1 MRFGKENQVDV
12 FSIARYARATV
23 FLYVFAFMHH
33 TTEKNNASV
42 TITITVLPEEY
53 QHHLEKAA
61 KRISDRSAIRGF
73 RKGKAPFD
81 IIKKEVGDMAILEEA
96 LESIVHEFYYTAVL
110 EEKLDVVGMPK
121 IDVKKIAP
129 ANELEFSAT
138 VALFP
143 SVSVANPDTITVKK
157 RSVSVDP
164 SQIDKTLA
172 ALRGMRAKEAAKSG
186 PAAKDDAIVI
196 DMAMTVDNVPI
207 EGGQAND
214 YRVYL
219 NEDHYIPGFNDQLL
233 GLEKGST
240 KEFSL
245 TFPDTHYQKQ
255 LAGKKVAF
263 IVTAKEVFDRELP
276 ELTDE
281 FAKTLGQESAQK
293 LRERIEQNIFEE
305 EQKKANDAAE
315 IEILEKMIDASSF
328 GEIPDI
334 LIDAEREKMMFEL
347 RRDLERHNVSIDQY
361 LGDIKKKE
369 KDLFEEFKERA
380 VRRVKASLLSRQI
393 AQEQNFTV
401 EDAELQSELAALKD
415 IYKDN
420 AEYRDRLKRPEVKDT
435 IAIQLQNKKVMAW
448 LKAKILGEDMMDDPN
463 LSKMGCKDCN
473 DENHDHTHGD
483 SHGHANTPPSA

>member
-1 MRFGKENQVDV
+1 
-12 FSIARYARATV
+12 
-23 FLYVFAFMHH
+23 MHH

-196 DMAMTVDNVPI
+196 DMAMTVDTS
-207 EGGQAND
+207 
-214 YRVYL
+214 L
-219 NEDHYIPGFNDQLL
+219 LKEDKPMIIACISMKTITFQDSTTSCL
-233 GLEKGST
+233 GLK
-240 KEFSL
+240 KE
-245 TFPDTHYQKQ
+245 
-255 LAGKKVAF
+255 
-263 IVTAKEVFDRELP
+263 
-276 ELTDE
+276 
-281 FAKTLGQESAQK
+281 AQK
-293 LRERIEQNIFEE
+293 NFLSRFRTRITKN
-305 EQKKANDAAE
+305 
-315 IEILEKMIDASSF
+315 SW
-328 GEIPDI
+328 
-334 LIDAEREKMMFEL
+334 REKKS
-347 RRDLERHNVSIDQY
+347 H
-361 LGDIKKKE
+361 
-369 KDLFEEFKERA
+369 
-380 VRRVKASLLSRQI
+380 LS
-393 AQEQNFTV
+393 
-401 EDAELQSELAALKD
+401 
-415 IYKDN
+415 
-420 AEYRDRLKRPEVKDT
+420 
-435 IAIQLQNKKVMAW
+435 
-448 LKAKILGEDMMDDPN
+448 
-463 LSKMGCKDCN
+463 
-473 DENHDHTHGD
+473 
-483 SHGHANTPPSA
+483 